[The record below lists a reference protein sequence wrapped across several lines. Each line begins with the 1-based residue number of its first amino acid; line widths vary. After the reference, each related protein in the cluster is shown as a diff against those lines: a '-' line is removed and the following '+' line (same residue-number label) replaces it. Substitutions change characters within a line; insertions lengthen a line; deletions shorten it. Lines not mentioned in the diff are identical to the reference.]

1 MDRSRPGFRA
11 AVVDAIGKIVA
22 GTGEPFEG
30 EFGFV
35 WPGGR

>member
-1 MDRSRPGFRA
+1 MARSRPGFRA
-11 AVVDAIGKIVA
+11 AVVDAIGKFVVGA
-22 GTGEPFEG
+22 GESSEA